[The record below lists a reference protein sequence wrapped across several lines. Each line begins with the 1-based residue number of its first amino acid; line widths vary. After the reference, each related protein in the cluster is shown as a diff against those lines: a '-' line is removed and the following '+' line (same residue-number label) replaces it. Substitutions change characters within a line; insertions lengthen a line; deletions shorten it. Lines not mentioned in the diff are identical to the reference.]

1 MDITPFIDIVLAI
14 AAFAVVLEM
23 INIFAH
29 RSVNNSLKETS
40 TTGINAISSAT
51 TLGVNAIVAL
61 TTLSITGCQAE
72 EISELH
78 TATAPPQTAL
88 ATVTPATITT
98 TVTPKP

>member
-23 INIFAH
+23 INIFST
-29 RSVNNSLKETS
+29 RSVNNAVKETS

-51 TLGVNAIVAL
+51 ALGVNAIVSL
-61 TTLSITGCQAE
+61 TTLSITGVQAE

-78 TATAPPQTAL
+78 TATAPPAVTSL
-88 ATVTPATITT
+88 AVIP
-98 TVTPKP
+98 PKA